1 MAQKKP
7 AALLIERL
15 AGSMKEGATLQLV
28 ACSATVD
35 ASMRRQLGEALGGA
49 GKKAAGVVVTA
60 DPAHKAPAHL
70 KRRGVAG
77 VTMPSTITH
86 IAYAGREA
94 AKLKMLQ
101 VAFEERSPRAP
112 LLVLPNG
119 ASLPAEVRALKRVG
133 FSGAIALHDAL
144 GVPSRAGGATSAT
157 AAAAAAAA
165 DPADASAQE
174 GMLERRQALADT
186 FVRNMRS
193 DGAAA
198 AAKPAA
204 EADEDEDEEDDDD
217 GFEDAVGETSELGV
231 PLLVTTELAARG
243 VDFKAI
249 DVVFMLGLP
258 TRLDSYVHVAGRTA
272 REGRKGHAISLLTS
286 PQQEERFA
294 QYKSELG
301 LKAEVIDLRFLS

>member
-1 MAQKKP
+1 M
-7 AALLIERL
+7 
-15 AGSMKEGATLQLV
+15 
-28 ACSATVD
+28 
-35 ASMRRQLGEALGGA
+35 
-49 GKKAAGVVVTA
+49 
-60 DPAHKAPAHL
+60 
-70 KRRGVAG
+70 
-77 VTMPSTITH
+77 
-86 IAYAGREA
+86 
-94 AKLKMLQ
+94 
-101 VAFEERSPRAP
+101 AFEERSPRAP

-198 AAKPAA
+198 AAKAAA
-204 EADEDEDEEDDDD
+204 EADEDEDEEDEDD

-243 VDFKAI
+243 VDFKAMCASAI
-249 DVVFMLGLP
+249 PTATTTLALP
-258 TRLDSYVHVAGRTA
+258 PPSPPPPPPFAPTPPPPPTPHSLSLATLHTHGPSAAGAPHPPRHIPAAPCLTPLTTA
-272 REGRKGHAISLLTS
+272 L
-286 PQQEERFA
+286 Q
-294 QYKSELG
+294 
-301 LKAEVIDLRFLS
+301 